1 MSKHAAMP
9 SHPSGRAYVRTYT
22 DVQRREH
29 HRFLQRAM
37 ERSGGRVLWSSGPH
51 VAPLY
56 LAIEDGQGERQGL
69 MAYVFM
75 ANRRVTRNRPAN
87 EHRMQIRYGDVNDA
101 AWRAQRH
108 PVGLDPAGVDVTLVL
123 GAHPEA
129 DLLVALDPLL
139 YDPLPLGISVF
150 WKDAEAKAAQR
161 RGWHVWE
168 RDNISGVRRASPRA
182 TLGVETLV
190 AFRPERLLDFVRF
203 EREAQTLGLDP
214 PLRLWAA
221 ERAGASRTAAP
232 RSQSPTA
239 PAPGAPIHILEQ
251 QYALPAHAILEI
263 IGERKRL
270 AMAVRGGVA
279 EYHAGRELRA
289 DPAVREARVG
299 HQEGPPDY
307 FVTLLDG
314 REVTVEVKNA
324 SPKTY
329 RGGIP
334 KVEVQK
340 TRASRGDPLSR
351 LYTPDAFDVLAACM
365 VGPTGTWTFRY
376 KRSAKLRRHPDHPD
390 RIYPLQRIE
399 SDWHDTLA
407 EALAA

>member
-1 MSKHAAMP
+1 MP

-22 DVQRREH
+22 DLQRREH
-29 HRFLQRAM
+29 HEFVQRTV
-37 ERSGGRVLWSSGPH
+37 ERSGGQVLWSSGPH

-56 LAIEDGQGERQGL
+56 LAIEDAEGERQGL

-75 ANRRVTRNRPAN
+75 ANRRMTRNRPAD
-87 EHRMQIRYGDVNDA
+87 EHRLQIRYGDVNDV
-101 AWRAQRH
+101 AWRGQRH

-150 WKDAEAKAAQR
+150 WKDAEANAAQR

-182 TLGVETLV
+182 ALGVETLV

-221 ERAGASRTAAP
+221 ERARDGRAAARGPQPGKPPASGAQVHA
-232 RSQSPTA
+232 
-239 PAPGAPIHILEQ
+239 LEE
-251 QYALPAHAILEI
+251 QYALPAQEILEI

-279 EYHAGRELRA
+279 EHHAGRQLRA
-289 DPAVREARVG
+289 DASVREARVG

-307 FVTLLDG
+307 FVTLRDG
-314 REVTVEVKNA
+314 QEVTVEVKNA

-351 LYTPDAFDVLAACM
+351 LYTTDAFDVLAACM
-365 VGPTGTWTFRY
+365 VGPTGTWSFKY
-376 KRSAKLRRHPDHPD
+376 KRSANLKPHPDHPD

-399 SDWHDTLA
+399 SDWTNALA
-407 EALAA
+407 DALAA